1 MHHAPFL
8 TLTVFVFP
16 FKTRKQGLPT
26 CLSYTATAVPSIYLK
41 LVQNSR
47 HTRVRCYLQL
57 FSVHWNVT
65 GVCLES

>member
-8 TLTVFVFP
+8 TLVVFVFP

-26 CLSYTATAVPSIYLK
+26 HLSCTAKAVPSIYLK

-47 HTRVRCYLQL
+47 HTQVRCYLQL
-57 FSVHWNVT
+57 FSVRWTVT